1 MAKLFGTDG
10 VRGPA
15 NTYPIIPETA
25 VRIGRAAASVFSK
38 NTDGQ
43 QKGRIVIGKD
53 TRISCTMLEY
63 ALVSGICSMGV
74 DACLTGILPT
84 PGIAHLVTRTKA
96 DAGIV
101 ISASHNPF
109 YDNGIKFF
117 KHDGFKLSD
126 ETEAE
131 IERKTIDGN
140 NAEMSVNIR
149 DTGIVHQL
157 DEAREKYIEF
167 LISALPKGFSLKGMK
182 IVIDCANGATYQVAP
197 RVLNVLGAE
206 VITLF
211 ADPDGKNI
219 NDNCGSQ
226 HPQALTKRLLEEN
239 AHIGL
244 AFDGDGDRLI
254 AVDEKGDVATGDQI
268 LAVCA
273 NSLKKQGKLKNDILV
288 STVMSN
294 IGLGIALD
302 KIGVKHVTTQVGD
315 RYVMQEMTSSDAIIG
330 GEDSGHLIFM
340 DHHTTGDGILAGLK
354 LLEAMVNESQPFSEL
369 VKVMEVFPQE
379 LINIEVSSKPE
390 IDTVP
395 DIKKVITS
403 VEKELGTKGRVLV
416 RYSGTQSMCRVMVEG
431 PSEDQTRQLCKKI
444 ADKVKEEL
452 G

>member
-1 MAKLFGTDG
+1 MTKLFGTDG

-15 NTYPIIPETA
+15 NTYPVIPETA
-25 VRIGRAAASVFSK
+25 VRIGRAVASVLSK
-38 NTDGQ
+38 NYEGK
-43 QKGRIVIGKD
+43 KGSVVIGKD

-63 ALVSGICSMGV
+63 ALASGVCSMGM

-84 PGIAHLVTRTKA
+84 PGIAHLVTQTKA
-96 DAGIV
+96 DTGIV

-109 YDNGIKFF
+109 YDNGIKIFR
-117 KHDGFKLSD
+117 HDGFKLSD
-126 ETEAE
+126 ETQAE
-131 IERKTIDGN
+131 IEEKALDEN
-140 NAEMSVNIR
+140 NAEMGSHIR
-149 DTGIVHQL
+149 ETGIACPL
-157 DEAREKYIEF
+157 DEAGEQYANF
-167 LISALPKGFSLKGMK
+167 LKSALPKEFSLKGMK

-197 RVLNVLGAE
+197 KILRDLGAD

-226 HPQALTKRLLEEN
+226 HPQSLRERLLREE

-254 AVDEKGDVATGDQI
+254 AVDEKGNIATGDQI

-273 NSLKKQGKLKNDILV
+273 NSLKNQGKLKNNILV

-294 IGLGIALD
+294 IGLGISLE
-302 KIGVKHVTTQVGD
+302 KLGITHITTNVGD
-315 RYVMQEMTSSDAIIG
+315 RYVMQEMVSCDAIIG
-330 GEDSGHLIFM
+330 GEDSGHLIFL

-354 LLEAMVNESQPFSEL
+354 LLEAMTYESQPFSEL
-369 VKVMEVFPQE
+369 LKVMAVFPQE
-379 LINIEVSSKPE
+379 LINVDVTSKPDIE
-390 IDTVP
+390 TIP

-403 VEKELGTKGRVLV
+403 VEKELGNKGRVLV
-416 RYSGTQSMCRVMVEG
+416 RYSGTQPMCRVMVEG
-431 PSEDQTRQLCKKI
+431 PSKDQTRQLCKKI
-444 ADKVKEEL
+444 ADKVKETL